1 MCRCHC
7 RFLFIY
13 TLCQTVRPK
22 IFVSHSDWKMK
33 CEALRHFFFVHHNTI
48 FNNGKTRIHRSH
60 VMILFFFFLQRWS
73 YSHLPKTSNFKMY
86 VSFPSQAHF
95 QLVYCS
101 KLKIALVIWKMYAF
115 CQTGCCNFL
124 RWNDRIRRFLFQF
137 SLSPIKLERMIDE
150 WWFQMVRPVLMSK
163 TKNKN
168 KKKRNLMWK

>member
-1 MCRCHC
+1 MICAVVIVVFCSFTHYAKPFGPRYSFRTVIERWNVKHC
-7 RFLFIY
+7 GI
-13 TLCQTVRPK
+13 
-22 IFVSHSDWKMK
+22 S
-33 CEALRHFFFVHHNTI
+33 FFFITI
-48 FNNGKTRIHRSH
+48 LFSITVIHRSH
-60 VMILFFFFLQRWS
+60 VMILFFFLQRWS
-73 YSHLPKTSNFKMY
+73 YSHLPKTSNFKMS
-86 VSFPSQAHF
+86 VSFSSQAHF

-168 KKKRNLMWK
+168 KKKT